1 MKILF
6 TVLITTIVVLFAFQN
21 FEHVP
26 IYFFTAKPVSI
37 RLFFVIIFS
46 GVIGWVIRLMTGI
59 QREEQLKRRF
69 KMLLTEYKRVK
80 AKLPDEY
87 ADDNDDEI

>member
-26 IYFFTAKPVSI
+26 IYFFTAKPLEI
-37 RLFFVIIFS
+37 RVFFVIIFS
-46 GVIGWVIRLMTGI
+46 GVFGWVIRLMTGI

-80 AKLPDEY
+80 AILPEEY
-87 ADDNDDEI
+87 ADDDDEI